1 MNKLFV
7 SKHKWRRRGNT
18 KSRGWSKLADL
29 VEVDSN
35 EVSDSCSEHSNNS
48 LTSFNHKSELSI
60 EQQQFSGA
68 FVSRGKDDSLQLMT
82 RCSAVI
88 EDGFGE
94 ETLVAD
100 YNGECCRFRIWS
112 PYKSKLAAALLKDL
126 AHVPIFEGSK
136 VMYLGAATG
145 CSVSHLADIV
155 GAGGVV
161 YAVETSPW
169 ANSELL
175 SLAKRRSNVVA
186 IIEDATM
193 PYKYH
198 RVISESVDFLFCDTL
213 HHEQLRILMLHAR
226 HFLRPGGRFALMLT
240 GTPQDAAGIGA
251 VSRLHAEQLD
261 ALDQISLQPYVHGQ
275 FLLAGVY
282 NLTIPESLVDA

>member
-1 MNKLFV
+1 MSKLLLT
-7 SKHKWRRRGNT
+7 KYKWRRRGNT
-18 KSRGWSKLADL
+18 KSRGWSKLVDF
-29 VEVDSN
+29 VEVDCN
-35 EVSDSCSEHSNNS
+35 EVSDSDSEHSNNS
-48 LTSFNHKSELSI
+48 LASISPKSDLSI
-60 EQQQFSGA
+60 ERLQFSGA
-68 FVSRGKDDSLQLMT
+68 FVSRGKGDSLQLMT
-82 RCSAVI
+82 RCSEFM
-88 EDGFGE
+88 EDDFGE
-94 ETLVAD
+94 ETLTAD

-126 AHVPIFEGSK
+126 AHVQIFEGSK

-175 SLAKRRSNVVA
+175 ALAKRRPNVVA
-186 IIEDATM
+186 ITEDATM

-198 RVISESVDFLFCDTL
+198 RVISESVDFLFCDAL

-240 GTPQDAAGIGA
+240 GTPQDSAGLGA
-251 VSRLHAEQLD
+251 VQRLHAEQLD

-282 NLTIPESLVDA
+282 NLTIPETLADA